1 VRDLRDIA
9 GRRPI
14 VETIATRGQGVPELL
29 NLLMNT

>member
-14 VETIATRGQGVPELL
+14 IETVATRAQGIPELL
-29 NLLMNT
+29 DAVLA